1 MMTRKISL
9 GLAFICIFLFTLPTA
24 GTAEVVDRIVAIVND
39 DIITL
44 IELNKAIRPY
54 AQKIESAGYSGE
66 KKAKIL
72 FKLRTDMLSRMV
84 DRKLTDQEVR
94 KMRLTVTDKEVDAAI
109 ERLKQAQMMTQE
121 DLDEALEHDGMDFAE
136 YREKIRQEILRPKLI
151 NYSVKSKVI
160 VTDGDIS
167 AYYEEH
173 AADYAGVKEYHL
185 FNILVT
191 KEHLPDILRTRLA
204 GGDDFKVLA
213 KEFSEAPNA
222 GDGGDLGVFRMETL
236 SDQLKTAIAGLGQGE
251 HTDVI
256 PTDQGY
262 QIFYLESVLA
272 PQGQT
277 LDQVKDEISKK
288 LYDEIVEEKFGSWL
302 DSLREKSYIKTML

>member
-9 GLAFICIFLFTLPTA
+9 GLAFICIFLFTLPAA

-54 AQKIESAGYSGE
+54 AQKIESAGYTGE

-94 KMRLTVTDKEVDAAI
+94 KLRLTVTDKEVDAAI

-121 DLDEALEHDGMDFAE
+121 DLDKALEQDGMDFAQ
-136 YREKIRQEILRPKLI
+136 YREKIREEILRPKLI

-160 VTDGDIS
+160 VTDGEIS
-167 AYYEEH
+167 DYYKAH
-173 AADYAGVKEYHL
+173 AADYAGVREYHL

-191 KEHLPDILRTRLA
+191 QENLLDTLRTRLA
-204 GGDDFKVLA
+204 DGDDFKALA
-213 KEFSEAPNA
+213 REFSEAPNA

-236 SDQLKTAIAGLGQGE
+236 SDQLKAAIAGLGMGE

-262 QIFYLESVLA
+262 QIFFLESILA

-277 LDQVKDEISKK
+277 LDQVKDEIARK

>member
-1 MMTRKISL
+1 MTRKISL
-9 GLAFICIFLFTLPTA
+9 GLAFICMFLFTLPAT

-44 IELNKAIRPY
+44 IELNKAILPY
-54 AQKIESAGYSGE
+54 VQKVESAGYSEE

-72 FKLRTDMLSRMV
+72 FKLRSDMLSRMV
-84 DRKLTDQEVR
+84 DRKLTDQEVG
-94 KMRLTVTDKEVDAAI
+94 KLRLTVTDKEVDGAI

-121 DLDEALEHDGMDFAE
+121 DLIKALEQDGIDFAE

-167 AYYEEH
+167 DYYEAH
-173 AADYAGVKEYHL
+173 AVDYAGVKEYHL

-191 KEHLPDILRTRLA
+191 QEHLLDTLRTRLA
-204 GGDDFKVLA
+204 DGDDFKALA
-213 KEFSEAPNA
+213 REFSEAPNA

-236 SDQLKTAIAGLGQGE
+236 SDQLKAVIAGLEQGE

-256 PTDQGY
+256 PTDQGF
-262 QIFYLESVLA
+262 QIFFLESLLA

-302 DSLREKSYIKTML
+302 DSLRENSYIKTML

>member
-1 MMTRKISL
+1 MMTRTINL
-9 GLAFICIFLFTLPTA
+9 GLALICTVLFTLPAT
-24 GTAEVVDRIVAIVND
+24 GTAEMVDRIVAIVND

-54 AQKIESAGYSGE
+54 ARKVESAGYSAE
-66 KKAKIL
+66 KKAQIL
-72 FKLRTDMLSRMV
+72 FKLRTDMLNRMV
-84 DRKLTDQEVR
+84 ERKLTDQEVKKLR
-94 KMRLTVTDKEVDAAI
+94 MTVTDKEVDAAI

-121 DLDEALEHDGMDFAE
+121 DLEAALEHDGMDFAQ

-167 AYYEEH
+167 AYYKEH
-173 AADYAGVKEYHL
+173 AAEYAGVKEYHL

-191 KEHLPDILRTRLA
+191 KENRLEPLKARLA
-204 GGDDFKVLA
+204 EGEDFRALA
-213 KEFSEAPNA
+213 REFSEAHNA

-236 SDQLKTAIAGLGQGE
+236 SDQLKTAIAGLEEGE

-262 QIFYLESVLA
+262 QVFFLESVLA
-272 PQGQT
+272 PQART
-277 LDQVKDEISKK
+277 LEQVKDEISKK
-288 LYDEIVEEKFGSWL
+288 LYDEIVAEKFGTWI